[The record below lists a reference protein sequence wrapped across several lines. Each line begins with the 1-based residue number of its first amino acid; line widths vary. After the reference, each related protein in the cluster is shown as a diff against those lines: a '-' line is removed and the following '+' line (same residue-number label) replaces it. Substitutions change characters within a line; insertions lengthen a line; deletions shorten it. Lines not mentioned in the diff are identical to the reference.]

1 MKDIILKRNEL
12 CKKSIKLRCAK
23 FQADIP
29 REKVTKLIEEQDK
42 IYKKYKFYDNFIK
55 IGGKIKWD

>member
-12 CKKSIKLRCAK
+12 CKKSIKLRCAE

-42 IYKKYKFYDNFIK
+42 IYKNINFMI
-55 IGGKIKWD
+55 ILLR

>member
-12 CKKSIKLRCAK
+12 CKSSLKLRCAK

-29 REKVTKLIEEQDK
+29 REKVKKLIEEQDK

-55 IGGKIKWD
+55 IGGKIK

>member
-12 CKKSIKLRCAK
+12 CRKSLNLRCAK

-29 REKVTKLIEEQDK
+29 REKITKLIEEQDK

-55 IGGKIKWD
+55 IGGKIK